1 MNTLTAT
8 HLQQQLAQFTGTE
21 SFYKILPLFVV
32 TDGVKY
38 LMEAANC
45 YWLAQL
51 YGLHL
56 VDIDFNDNAF
66 TALKLKRTGQGA
78 ELRIEDGNGGLLV
91 EQKIDYTDFVLDSI
105 TLYAS
110 WANKHWVCML
120 TSEY

>member
-8 HLQQQLAQFTGTE
+8 QLQQQLAQFTGTE
-21 SFYKILPLFVV
+21 SFYKILPMFVV

-56 VDIDFNDNAF
+56 VGIDFNEEPF
-66 TALKLKRTGQGA
+66 TVLKLTRKKQGA
-78 ELRIEDGNGGLLV
+78 IVRIEDGNGGLLI
-91 EQKIDYTDFVLDSI
+91 EQKIDYTDLVLDSV
-105 TLYAS
+105 TLYAC
-110 WANKHWVCML
+110 WADKHWVCML